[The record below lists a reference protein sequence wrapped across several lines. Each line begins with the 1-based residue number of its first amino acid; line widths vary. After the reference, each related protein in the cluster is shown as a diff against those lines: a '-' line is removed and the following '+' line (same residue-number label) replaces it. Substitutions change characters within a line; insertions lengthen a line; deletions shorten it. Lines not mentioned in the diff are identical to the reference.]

1 MSKKSRKLIRSA
13 KPAGAADAPPDA
25 PAAATPPGTA
35 AALPQQRFF
44 FLPDVPTDP
53 VDEKELHELM
63 KDWRHG
69 RATRTI
75 GQALQDAYV
84 AVFSVVMI
92 GAMIVNL
99 VIKAQTTASACST
112 AACASARTL
121 VPWASVAAVFA
132 LALGV
137 SRLFGPVLASAA
149 EGFWLMDAPISR
161 SRLLRGRLLLALIA
175 AFGVGA
181 VLTGLTAAL
190 SGSSPLA
197 IVLWTLAGA
206 IGAAGLVAFAA
217 AQQGVERHRL
227 VRVVQGLFAA
237 ASLAALLL
245 VVAIASGRVAF
256 TLNADQGVLIAAVVV
271 GLAVLLVVAA
281 LVVALRRLSGIRRNR
296 LVSGGSL
303 ISGMQ
308 GAMFALDFGLVR
320 DILVE
325 RDAVRR
331 GHVRPT
337 KGRGLGL
344 AALVWRDVQRLV
356 RFPRPLVA
364 LVLSVIA
371 PYAVDALGL
380 AQLNP
385 FISGLILVAVL
396 VPFLG
401 TLRVLTRTG
410 GLARSFPFKTG
421 QLRTAAMAVPGV
433 LALLWA
439 AGTIPAFAGVTSS
452 GAERSLA
459 DAAMVAVVTGIAGW
473 LGAVRWVTA
482 KKVDFNAPMVAT
494 ESGAVPPTLI
504 FNLFR
509 GFDIV
514 ALVTA
519 PVMLGGSPLW
529 SIGLALVA
537 FTALRGTFNMDELKA
552 QQEQL
557 NREAEE
563 IKARRDGA
571 SGTKIKVPRPG
582 R

>member
-13 KPAGAADAPPDA
+13 KPGGA
-25 PAAATPPGTA
+25 PAAAPVDPAPA
-35 AALPQQRFF
+35 AVPERAFY
-44 FLPDVPTDP
+44 FLPDAPTEP
-53 VDEKELHELM
+53 VDERELHELM

-92 GAMIVNL
+92 GAMVVNL
-99 VIKAQTTASACST
+99 VIKAQTTASACAT
-112 AACASARTL
+112 ATCTSARTL
-121 VPWASVAAVFA
+121 VPWAAVAAVFA

-161 SRLLRGRLLLALIA
+161 SRLLRGRLTLALIA

-181 VLTGLTAAL
+181 LLSGLTAAL
-190 SGSSPLA
+190 SGSGPLA
-197 IVLWTLAGA
+197 VALWTVAGA
-206 IGAAGLVAFAA
+206 LGAAGLVAFAA
-217 AQQGVERHRL
+217 AQQGIERHRL
-227 VRVVQGLFAA
+227 VRVIQGVFAA
-237 ASLAALLL
+237 AALAALLA
-245 VVAIASGRVAF
+245 VVAIASGRVGF
-256 TLNADQGVLIAAVVV
+256 SLTADAGVLIAGVVMA
-271 GLAVLLVVAA
+271 LAVLLLLAA
-281 LVVALRRLSGIRRNR
+281 LFVALRRLSGIRRAR

-303 ISGMQ
+303 VSGMQ
-308 GAMFALDFGLVR
+308 GAMYALDFGLVR

-325 RDAVRR
+325 RDAVQR

-337 KGRGLGL
+337 KGRGTGL
-344 AALVWRDVQRLV
+344 ASLVWRDVQRLV
-356 RFPRPLVA
+356 RFPKPLIA

-380 AQLNP
+380 SQLNP

-439 AGTIPAFAGVTSS
+439 AATIPAFAGVTSS

-459 DAAMVAVVTGIAGW
+459 DAALVALITGIAGW

-529 SIGLALVA
+529 SLGLALVA
-537 FTALRGTFNMDELKA
+537 FVALRGTFNMDELKA
-552 QQEQL
+552 QQDQL
-557 NREAEE
+557 NREAEQA
-563 IKARRDGA
+563 KAERAAG
-571 SGTKIKVPRPG
+571 GGKIKIPRPG